1 MFDLFTFYRSK
12 EWAEFRQLIIEQR
25 TKDDG
30 FIYDEVTG
38 KPILKAY
45 DLILHHKEEL
55 TEENV
60 NDYNVSL
67 NPDNIMVVSHKTH
80 NLIHDKLGMKKTR
93 EVFLVYGPPLAGKTT
108 WVKDNKNDGDL
119 VIDLDNIWES
129 ITGGPRYSK
138 PPRLKAVAFKIR
150 DAEIE
155 AAKYRQGKWLNA
167 YIIGGYPLQGERE
180 RLAKELGAREI
191 YIEASEAEC
200 IARLEAEPDGGRDKE
215 EWRGYIAE
223 WFRRYTPGY
232 TEG

>member
-12 EWAEFRQLIIEQR
+12 EWQKLLQQIKQERLDQDGQIICEECGR
-25 TKDDG
+25 
-30 FIYDEVTG
+30 
-38 KPILKAY
+38 PIVRAY
-45 DLILHHKEEL
+45 DIIGHHKTEL
-55 TEENV
+55 TPENV
-60 NDYNVSL
+60 NDYAISL
-67 NPDNIMVVSHKTH
+67 NPENIALVHHRCH
-80 NLIHDKLGMKKTR
+80 NIIHDKLGMMKTR
-93 EVFLVYGPPLAGKTT
+93 EVFIVYGPPLSGKTS
-108 WVKDNKNDGDL
+108 WVKENKNDGDL

-191 YIEASEAEC
+191 YIEASEEEC

-223 WFRRYTPGY
+223 WFRRYTPRSDN
-232 TEG
+232 